1 MLINCNAKI
10 NIALEILNKRK
21 DNFHNIN
28 TIFQKIC
35 IADKLT
41 IEKSNNFEFIFNSDL
56 VLPTEENLAF
66 RATEIFRKMYYYD
79 NLPVRIILDKR
90 IPAGAGLGGGSTD
103 AANVLKGLIQ
113 FFDLPIDNEKLS
125 SLATELGSD
134 IPFFLLDETSAVAN
148 GRGEILNAFNMQLPY
163 FLLLVMPDIH
173 ISTAKAYQLLNRD
186 STKKYGTDFSSV
198 KNIIIDEPK
207 KMKDIFK
214 NDFEAVVFD
223 EYPELAEIKKQL
235 YDIGAFFALMSGTGS
250 TIYGMFEEEQSLKAA
265 VENFSHYRIEICQ
278 PV

>member
-35 IADKLT
+35 IADRLT

-56 VLPTEENLAF
+56 VLPNEENLAF
-66 RATEIFRKMYYYD
+66 RATEIFRKIYHYD

-103 AANVLKGLIQ
+103 AANVLKGLIK
-113 FFDLPIDNEKLS
+113 FFDLPFDNEKLF

-163 FLLLVMPDIH
+163 YLLLVMPDIH

-198 KNIIIDEPK
+198 KNIIIDEPQ

-235 YDIGAFFALMSGTGS
+235 YDVEAFFASMSGTGS
-250 TIYGMFEEEQSLKAA
+250 AIYGMFEEEQLLKAA